1 MTAINRHRVNG
12 PAPWRAVGIVAL
24 TVAAFFL
31 PRLFGGTSV
40 AYSTL
45 TTIAIF
51 AVMCYGID
59 IVLSYLGEVSLGHT
73 LFWAMGGYAAAN
85 LSVKYSLNGWTT
97 ALATI
102 VLCLVAA
109 AFLGAVTL
117 RTREFVFSLVTYAA
131 AIVAYE
137 VAFNW
142 DAIGGSDG
150 IVGISAL
157 KLPFGFATF
166 SGATQEELWPIAL
179 ALLLLTLLFIA
190 RFRRSRLGTA
200 ALMVQMNPALAASLG
215 IDPRKVRLAVFVISA
230 PITGLAGWLY
240 AYQRA
245 EGLEKLLGKPV
256 LRVIFETRVI
266 HFCHLRM
273 ARQEACELQRIIGA
287 LLHAQRQCFGAGR
300 KTVRRFGGERA
311 ADVAQTLLAYLQHP
325 PQGGLCVLVA
335 VVDIRK
341 SRPVEQAGI
350 RYRAA
355 QRIAVAADALGQ

>member
-1 MTAINRHRVNG
+1 MSAIETSG
-12 PAPWRAVGIVAL
+12 PAPVPYLRAAIFVVL
-24 TVAAFFL
+24 AAIGFFL
-31 PRLFGGTSV
+31 PKLLGGTSV

-73 LFWAMGGYAAAN
+73 LFWAIGGYTAAN
-85 LSVKYSLNGWTT
+85 LSVKYGLNGWST

-102 VLCLVAA
+102 ALCIVAA

-131 AIVAYE
+131 AVVGYE
-137 VAFNW
+137 IAFNW

-150 IVGISAL
+150 IVGIAAL
-157 KLPFGFATF
+157 KLPFGVATF
-166 SGATQEELWPIAL
+166 SGITQEDLWPVAL

-190 RFRRSRLGTA
+190 RFRRSKLGTA

-215 IDPRKVRLAVFVISA
+215 IDPRRIRLAVFVLSA

-245 EGLEKLLGKPV
+245 YVGPDM
-256 LRVIFETRVI
+256 FETY
-266 HFCHLRM
+266 FL
-273 ARQEACELQRIIGA
+273 
-287 LLHAQRQCFGAGR
+287 
-300 KTVRRFGGERA
+300 
-311 ADVAQTLLAYLQHP
+311 
-325 PQGGLCVLVA
+325 VLMLTA
-335 VVDIRK
+335 VVVIGRRILVGPLIGTAILIAQQNLLSLGGDWNKIVLGAVLALVLIFW
-341 SRPVEQAGI
+341 PAGLVGLF
-350 RYRAA
+350 RRAGGSK
-355 QRIAVAADALGQ
+355 LNS